1 MNLNSVLNPTPSF
14 AALPVTTSTSFS
26 ESRNSFPSIS
36 ASASGTSLTDV
47 SFTMS
52 ADTGADVN
60 LLTALVREHDLDEG
74 AKGMLSTFQMSCA
87 SSMTFSESVPP
98 LMSFAL
104 GLELRSRVNQLS
116 DAVTS
121 LEAELEK
128 LAIQQ
133 QPFVVTKELSIAMLS
148 IAKDQLVAEVYT
160 NVNDLW
166 QVVLVRIESNATVYG
181 VTHALAN
188 PAHRKKIVSAAK
200 TAANKAKEYV
210 RRLIFLSRLPMPAGQ
225 GLAQF
230 AAILLASCAEKA
242 TNRVATPPFIG
253 RCALMRSLVPVSSA
267 NDEHD
272 IDPAMD
278 IENMP
283 DGPGLPS
290 ASVSRG
296 GRKRKTQPAANYTG
310 YWASFDELMSSMSE
324 LHDRDRETYNQRI
337 SDIINVDNAI
347 YAPNVASTSTVGAR
361 TTHPGNASAVPAS
374 SANQLH
380 NYLGNVLN
388 SINSA

>member
-1 MNLNSVLNPTPSF
+1 
-14 AALPVTTSTSFS
+14 
-26 ESRNSFPSIS
+26 
-36 ASASGTSLTDV
+36 
-47 SFTMS
+47 
-52 ADTGADVN
+52 
-60 LLTALVREHDLDEG
+60 
-74 AKGMLSTFQMSCA
+74 
-87 SSMTFSESVPP
+87 
-98 LMSFAL
+98 
-104 GLELRSRVNQLS
+104 
-116 DAVTS
+116 
-121 LEAELEK
+121 
-128 LAIQQ
+128 
-133 QPFVVTKELSIAMLS
+133 
-148 IAKDQLVAEVYT
+148 
-160 NVNDLW
+160 
-166 QVVLVRIESNATVYG
+166 IESNATVYG

-296 GRKRKTQPAANYTG
+296 GRKRKAQPAANYTG